1 MPSNL
6 LPGLLRRFQR
16 ESPPISPRN
25 GAEIPTPE
33 PPLSPDSGS
42 SRDPYRAA
50 VLVLLAASLLGAAG
64 AIAGLKWIANPVLLD
79 VAVTLGIA
87 AGVLIGV
94 AFAQTVRVRLPK
106 KIKEIREP
114 DLALPPEPLP
124 DTRIRYF
131 KAISQVRA
139 RLRVFGV
146 ITAPIWQWLRNAEE
160 ELVLIRVAIAPLGLA
175 AIIYVLTQNTVLL
188 PKAPATS
195 ALPPVPPAL
204 WIGAA
209 LLLIAAGLAA
219 VTVSYLAEIEPARF
233 PEASGLRQGT
243 RVAAWILL
251 LAAASMGLLW
261 ARQYSTLVVLHY
273 VILAVDATV
282 CFSLLT
288 VKPSKSPGTFPLNL
302 GVLSVLGSRANV
314 LGSSLDSGERQLG
327 IDLRSTWAVAVVR
340 RGVEPL
346 IICLCLLG
354 WLSTS
359 LTVVGVQE
367 QGLVERLGKP
377 VAGPPLEPGIHVHW
391 PWPVDT
397 VFRLPMHR
405 VQALEVGH
413 EGVERAGPENVLW
426 AVAHAANEYTLLLG
440 NGRDLITV
448 DAAVQYRIVDARAWR
463 YHCQNPADAL
473 RAIAYRAVMRST
485 VDLTLSDALSENV
498 TTLTGQMRDMVQKEA
513 DALGLGVQV
522 IAFTVGGMHPPVQV
536 ASAYE
541 AVVSAQV
548 AKVTAVVN
556 AQAFRNQTVP
566 AAEASVLES
575 ENTAQADGAQ
585 ALALAAGQ
593 AWSFRTLESQY
604 RVDPQEYYFRRRLEL
619 LEKDLSRHRFTV
631 VDSRFLRDGGEIW
644 ATR

>member
-42 SRDPYRAA
+42 RRDPYRAA

-64 AIAGLKWIANPVLLD
+64 AIAGVKWIANPVLLD

-87 AGVLIGV
+87 AGILIGV

-106 KIKEIREP
+106 KIKETREP

-124 DTRIRYF
+124 DARIRPF
-131 KAISQVRA
+131 KAISQLRA

-195 ALPPVPPAL
+195 ALPPVPPVL

-243 RVAAWILL
+243 RVVAWILL

-261 ARQYSTLVVLHY
+261 ARQYSILEVLHY

-302 GVLSVLGSRANV
+302 GVLSMLGSRANI
-314 LGSSLDSGERQLG
+314 LASILDSGERQLG
-327 IDLRSTWAVAVVR
+327 IDLRSTWALTVVR

-346 IICLCLLG
+346 IIGLCLLG

-367 QGLVERLGKP
+367 QGLVERLGVP
-377 VAGPPLEPGIHVHW
+377 VGGPPLEPGLHLHW

-397 VFRLPMHR
+397 VFRIPVQR

-413 EGVERAGPENVLW
+413 EGEERAGPENVLW
-426 AVAHAANEYTLLLG
+426 AVEHAANEYTLLLG

-463 YHCQNPADAL
+463 YHSQNPADAL
-473 RAIAYRAVMRST
+473 RAIAYRAVMRYT
-485 VDLTLSDALSENV
+485 VNRTLSDALSENV
-498 TTLTGQMRDMVQKEA
+498 ATLDRANARHGAAGSGRARSRRRGHGLHGGRHASAGAGGFRLRGRGLGRAREGDRRRERTGLSQSDGARGRSRGADEREHCARGRRAGAGAGGGRGLELSHAGVA
-513 DALGLGVQV
+513 VSRRPAGILLPPPSGDALEKGL
-522 IAFTVGGMHPPVQV
+522 
-536 ASAYE
+536 
-541 AVVSAQV
+541 
-548 AKVTAVVN
+548 AKTPLHGRG
-556 AQAFRNQTVP
+556 FPLP
-566 AAEASVLES
+566 A
-575 ENTAQADGAQ
+575 G
-585 ALALAAGQ
+585 
-593 AWSFRTLESQY
+593 WR
-604 RVDPQEYYFRRRLEL
+604 
-619 LEKDLSRHRFTV
+619 
-631 VDSRFLRDGGEIW
+631 
-644 ATR
+644 